1 MYPNQT
7 NQTKFHLVTQ
17 LDGLLRIVPTPS
29 NNDLVLT
36 SFDVSEKTNFVL
48 IDRLQAVT
56 DHTRDVLTNGD
67 DTQFDE
73 LILFLKDELIDY
85 PHTSPAVQNN
95 LQQFIDIYDLYK
107 YPECVFYPTTKT
119 MSELTAM
126 VQAIP
131 QDITS
136 SGVVLAHNPSD
147 PTDMATL
154 TIEKVTSADITN
166 LVNQHTLMTHT
177 ILTAN

>member
-7 NQTKFHLVTQ
+7 NKPKFHLVTQ

-73 LILFLKDELIDY
+73 LILFLKDELINY

-95 LQQFIDIYDLYK
+95 LQQFIDVYDLYK
-107 YPECVFYPTTKT
+107 YPECVFYPTDKT
-119 MSELTAM
+119 MSELTAL
-126 VQAIP
+126 VEAIP
-131 QDITS
+131 QDVLS
-136 SGVVLAHNPSD
+136 SGVVLAHKPSD

-154 TIEKVTSADITN
+154 TIEKVTGDDITN